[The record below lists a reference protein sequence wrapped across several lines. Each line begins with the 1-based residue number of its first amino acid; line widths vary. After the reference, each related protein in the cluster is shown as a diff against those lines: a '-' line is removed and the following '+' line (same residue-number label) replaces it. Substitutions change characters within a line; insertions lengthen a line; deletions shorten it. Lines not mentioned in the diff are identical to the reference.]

1 MENFSELQSRS
12 KQSTEKSF
20 LNPGIRSSINKIFE
34 KVLKKLIHLD
44 TRSGSSSQL
53 LAGLTSQKK
62 TRADHGLIRRKVC
75 FDNLLK
81 MFSIQKFQ
89 KYCWSWFFLIKIP
102 ILLRGNSLYFYHHLS
117 IESFTPGKTFRFQL
131 FRQTFNRNS
140 DNPNIP

>member
-1 MENFSELQSRS
+1 MEKFSELQSRS
-12 KQSTEKSF
+12 KLSTEKF
-20 LNPGIRSSINKIFE
+20 LLNPGIRSSINKVFE
-34 KVLKKLIHLD
+34 KVLRKLSHLD
-44 TRSGSSSQL
+44 TRTGSSSQL

-62 TRADHGLIRRKVC
+62 TRADHDLIRRKVC

-89 KYCWSWFFLIKIP
+89 KYCWSWFLLIKIP
-102 ILLRGNSLYFYHHLS
+102 LLLHGNSLYFYHHLS
-117 IESFTPGKTFRFQL
+117 IESFTPGNMFWFQI